1 MDSIRE
7 EENGIFRGLG
17 KNHSK
22 NMIQQVLQTTKA
34 KDQSKDAINL
44 N

>member
-22 NMIQQVLQTTKA
+22 NMI
-34 KDQSKDAINL
+34 
-44 N
+44 